1 MFKFIDLWYGL
12 KVKKVYVGMVAE
24 IVHSGHINLLLEA
37 SKLGEVT
44 VGLLTDKAV
53 SEYKEIPVVSF
64 ENRKNVLLSIS
75 YVKEVVE
82 QHELDYSKNL
92 RLLKPDYVVHGDD
105 WNNGV
110 QSETRA
116 KVLEVLK
123 DFGGALIEI
132 PYTKGISTTQI
143 KTSLRNSHLNHRV
156 RSLRTLLSGQKRALR
171 FIDLHNGL
179 SGLIAEHSFVI
190 KKDQKVSFDGMWASS
205 LTDSTSRGKPD
216 IEAVDLSSRVNS
228 LQDVL
233 ECTTKPIIFD
243 GDTGGKNEHFAFS
256 VRALERNGV
265 SAVIIEDKF
274 GLKRNSLLEFDN
286 PFLQE
291 DPEIFAEKIL
301 VGKKAQ
307 TSSDFMIIA
316 RIESLILGKPVE
328 EALNRAK
335 IYVAAG
341 ADGIMIHSRN
351 KSGEDAISFIKEFR
365 KLNKEIPIVIIPTSF
380 SHISESEFW
389 DIGANIVIYANHL
402 LRASYPA
409 MKSIAEQILLD
420 EKAVNCES
428 KIMSMKE
435 ILNLIPGG

>member
-1 MFKFIDLWYGL
+1 M
-12 KVKKVYVGMVAE
+12 KKVYVGMVAE
-24 IVHSGHINLLLEA
+24 IVHSGHVNLLLEA

-44 VGLLTDKAV
+44 VGLLTDRAV

-64 ENRKNVLLSIS
+64 EDRKNVLLAIS
-75 YVKEVVE
+75 YVKEVIE
-82 QHELDYSKNL
+82 QHTLDYSENL

-105 WNNGV
+105 WNFGV
-110 QSETRA
+110 QSGTRA

-123 DFGGALIEI
+123 DFGGTLIEI

-143 KTSLRNSHLNHRV
+143 KSSLRNNPLSHRV
-156 RSLRTLLSGQKRALR
+156 RSLRALLLSQNRALR

-179 SGLIAEHSFVI
+179 SGLIAENSFVI
-190 KKDQKVSFDGMWASS
+190 KEDQKVTFDGMWASS

-291 DPEIFAEKIL
+291 DPEIFGEKIS

-328 EALNRAK
+328 EALSRAK
-335 IYVAAG
+335 IYVSAG

-351 KSGEDAISFIKEFR
+351 KSGEDAIDFIRQFR
-365 KLNKEIPIVIIPTSF
+365 KFNKKIPIVIIPTSF

-409 MKSIAEQILLD
+409 MKNIAEQILLD
-420 EKAVNCES
+420 ERAVNCENQ
-428 KIMSMKE
+428 IMSMKE

>member
-1 MFKFIDLWYGL
+1 M
-12 KVKKVYVGMVAE
+12 KKVYVGMVAE
-24 IVHSGHINLLLEA
+24 IIHSGHINLLLEA

-44 VGLLTDKAV
+44 VGLLTERAA
-53 SEYKEIPVVSF
+53 SEYKETPVVSF
-64 ENRKNVLLSIS
+64 EDRKNVLLAIS
-75 YVKEVVE
+75 YVKEVIE
-82 QHELDYSKNL
+82 QHTLDYSENL

-105 WNNGV
+105 WNYGV
-110 QSETRA
+110 QSDTRA
-116 KVLEVLK
+116 QVLK
-123 DFGGALIEI
+123 ELRDFGGTLIEI

-143 KTSLRNSHLNHRV
+143 KDSLRNNPLSHRV
-156 RSLRTLLSGQKRALR
+156 RSLRTLLLSQNRALR

-179 SGLIAEHSFVI
+179 SGLIAENSFVI
-190 KKDQKVSFDGMWASS
+190 KEDQKVSFDGMWASS

-291 DPEIFAEKIL
+291 DPEIFGEKIS

-335 IYVAAG
+335 IYVSAG

-351 KSGEDAISFIKEFR
+351 KSGEDAIDFIRQFR
-365 KLNKEIPIVIIPTSF
+365 KFNKKIPIVIIPTSF

-409 MKSIAEQILLD
+409 MKNIAEQILLD
-420 EKAVNCES
+420 ERAVNCENQ
-428 KIMSMKE
+428 IMSMKE

>member
-1 MFKFIDLWYGL
+1 M
-12 KVKKVYVGMVAE
+12 KKVYVGMVAE

-143 KTSLRNSHLNHRV
+143 KTSLRNSHLSHRV

-216 IEAVDLSSRVNS
+216 IEAVDLSLRVNS

-307 TSSDFMIIA
+307 KSSDFMIIA

-351 KSGEDAISFIKEFR
+351 KSGEDAINFIKEFR
-365 KLNKEIPIVIIPTSF
+365 KLNKQIPIIIIPTSF

-409 MKSIAEQILLD
+409 MKNIAEQILLD

>member
-1 MFKFIDLWYGL
+1 M
-12 KVKKVYVGMVAE
+12 KKVYVGMVAE
-24 IVHSGHINLLLEA
+24 IIHSGHISLLFEA

-53 SEYKEIPVVSF
+53 SEYKETPVVSYGD
-64 ENRKNVLLSIS
+64 RKNVLMALS
-75 YVKEVVE
+75 YVKNVVE
-82 QHELDYSKNL
+82 QHTLDYSENL
-92 RLLKPDYVVHGDD
+92 RLLKPDYIVHGDD
-105 WNNGV
+105 WKFGMQV
-110 QSETRA
+110 DTRA
-116 KVLEVLK
+116 KVLAVLN
-123 DFGGALIEI
+123 DLGGTLIEV

-143 KTSLRNSHLNHRV
+143 KNSIRKNDVYHQARSLRNLLLNQ
-156 RSLRTLLSGQKRALR
+156 SRALR
-171 FIDLHNGL
+171 FIDLHNAL
-179 SGLIAEHSFVI
+179 SGLIAESSFVI
-190 KKDQKVSFDGMWASS
+190 KDNKKVTFDGMWASS

-216 IEAVDLSSRVNS
+216 IEAVDLSSRVFS

-256 VRALERNGV
+256 VRTLERNGI

-274 GLKRNSLLEFDN
+274 GLKRNSLIDFDDA
-286 PFLQE
+286 FLQE
-291 DPEIFAEKIL
+291 DPEIFAEKIS

-316 RIESLILGKPVE
+316 RIESLILGKPVG
-328 EALNRAK
+328 EALERAK

-389 DIGANIVIYANHL
+389 NIGVNIVIYANHL

-409 MKSIAEQILLD
+409 MKNIAEQILLD
-420 EKAVNCES
+420 EKAANCES

>member
-1 MFKFIDLWYGL
+1 M
-12 KVKKVYVGMVAE
+12 KKVYVGMVAE

-53 SEYKEIPVVSF
+53 SEYKEVPVVSF

-75 YVKEVVE
+75 YVKDVVE
-82 QHELDYSKNL
+82 QNELDYSKNL

-110 QSETRA
+110 QSETRV

-291 DPEIFAEKIL
+291 EPEIFAEKIL

-307 TSSDFMIIA
+307 ISSDFMIIA

>member
-1 MFKFIDLWYGL
+1 
-12 KVKKVYVGMVAE
+12 MVAE

-64 ENRKNVLLSIS
+64 ENRKKVLLSIG

-116 KVLEVLK
+116 KVIEVLK

-143 KTSLRNSHLNHRV
+143 KTSIRNSQINYRV

-190 KKDQKVSFDGMWASS
+190 KKDQKASFDGMWASS

-365 KLNKEIPIVIIPTSF
+365 KLNKEIPIVVIPTSF

-420 EKAVNCES
+420 EKAANCES

>member
-1 MFKFIDLWYGL
+1 M
-12 KVKKVYVGMVAE
+12 KKVYVGMVAE
-24 IVHSGHINLLLEA
+24 IIHSGHINLLLEA

-44 VGLLTDKAV
+44 VGLLTEKAA
-53 SEYKEIPVVSF
+53 SEYKETPVVSY
-64 ENRKNVLLSIS
+64 EDRKNVLLAIS
-75 YVKEVVE
+75 YVKEVIE
-82 QHELDYSKNL
+82 QHTLDYSENL
-92 RLLKPDYVVHGDD
+92 RVLKPDYVVHGDD
-105 WNNGV
+105 WNHGV
-110 QSETRA
+110 QSDTRA
-116 KVLEVLK
+116 KVLKELK
-123 DFGGALIEI
+123 DFGGTLIEI
-132 PYTKGISTTQI
+132 PYTKGVSTTQI
-143 KTSLRNSHLNHRV
+143 KNSIRNNPLSHRV
-156 RSLRTLLSGQKRALR
+156 RSLRTLLLSQNRALR

-179 SGLIAEHSFVI
+179 SGLIAENSFVI
-190 KKDQKVSFDGMWASS
+190 KEDQKVSFDGMWASS

-291 DPEIFAEKIL
+291 DPEIFGEKIS

-307 TSSDFMIIA
+307 TSPDFMIIA

-335 IYVAAG
+335 IYVSAG

-351 KSGEDAISFIKEFR
+351 KSGEDAIDFIRQFR
-365 KLNKEIPIVIIPTSF
+365 KFNKKIPIVIIPTSF

-409 MKSIAEQILLD
+409 MKNIAEQILLD
-420 EKAVNCES
+420 ERAVNCEDQ
-428 KIMSMKE
+428 IMSMKE

>member
-1 MFKFIDLWYGL
+1 M
-12 KVKKVYVGMVAE
+12 KKVYVGMVAE

>member
-1 MFKFIDLWYGL
+1 VFKFIDLWYGL

>member
-1 MFKFIDLWYGL
+1 
-12 KVKKVYVGMVAE
+12 VKKVYVGMVAE

-143 KTSLRNSHLNHRV
+143 KTSLRNSHLSHRV

-216 IEAVDLSSRVNS
+216 IEAVDLSLRVNS

-307 TSSDFMIIA
+307 KSSDFMIIA

-351 KSGEDAISFIKEFR
+351 KSGEDAINFIKEFQDV
-365 KLNKEIPIVIIPTSF
+365 LYLME
-380 SHISESEFW
+380 
-389 DIGANIVIYANHL
+389 
-402 LRASYPA
+402 
-409 MKSIAEQILLD
+409 
-420 EKAVNCES
+420 
-428 KIMSMKE
+428 
-435 ILNLIPGG
+435 

>member
-1 MFKFIDLWYGL
+1 M
-12 KVKKVYVGMVAE
+12 KKVYVGMVAE
-24 IVHSGHINLLLEA
+24 IIHSGHINLLLEA

-64 ENRKNVLLSIS
+64 ENRKKVLLSIS

-82 QHELDYSKNL
+82 QNELDYSKNL

-143 KTSLRNSHLNHRV
+143 KTSLRNSHLDHRV

-291 DPEIFAEKIL
+291 DPEVFAEKIL

-389 DIGANIVIYANHL
+389 NIGANIVIYANHL

>member
-1 MFKFIDLWYGL
+1 M
-12 KVKKVYVGMVAE
+12 KKVYVGMVAE
-24 IVHSGHINLLLEA
+24 ILHSGHINLLLEA

-53 SEYKEIPVVSF
+53 SEYKEVPVVSF

-75 YVKEVVE
+75 YVKDVVE
-82 QHELDYSKNL
+82 QNELDYSKNL

-123 DFGGALIEI
+123 NFGGALIEI

-256 VRALERNGV
+256 VRTLERNGV

-291 DPEIFAEKIL
+291 EPEIFAEKIL

-307 TSSDFMIIA
+307 ISSDFMIIA